1 MTNQKVFFDI
11 KINNADAG
19 RIVFELRD
27 DIVPRTCA
35 NFAALCTGEMGFGY
49 KGSKFHRVIPGFM
62 A

>member
-35 NFAALCTGEMGFGY
+35 NFAAL
-49 KGSKFHRVIPGFM
+49 
-62 A
+62 